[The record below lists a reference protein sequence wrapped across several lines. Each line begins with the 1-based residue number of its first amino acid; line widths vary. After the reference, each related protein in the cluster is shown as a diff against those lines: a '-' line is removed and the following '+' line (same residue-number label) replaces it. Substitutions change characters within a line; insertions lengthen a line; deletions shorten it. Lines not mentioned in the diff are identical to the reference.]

1 MRGVR
6 ISTKRPLYS
15 LSFRPIT
22 PLTRVGDLNTD
33 KQGRQAVD
41 ITVTPYAGRGD
52 SNISDIEN
60 WRRSM
65 TLPSWGVRILT
76 HSASNNRHG
85 ASVTSRTGSVDLN
98 PAFRVG
104 GRVLVS
110 IAPRAGSVDSNLQF
124 RLLVVDLQRRSMHGE
139 WGFKYCPGWDYLSW
153 SGPLPHVG
161 RVD

>member
-98 PAFRVG
+98 PAF
-104 GRVLVS
+104 
-110 IAPRAGSVDSNLQF
+110 GSVAVSSSASLPELGVWIPTYN
-124 RLLVVDLQRRSMHGE
+124 
-139 WGFKYCPGWDYLSW
+139 
-153 SGPLPHVG
+153 SGSL
-161 RVD
+161 